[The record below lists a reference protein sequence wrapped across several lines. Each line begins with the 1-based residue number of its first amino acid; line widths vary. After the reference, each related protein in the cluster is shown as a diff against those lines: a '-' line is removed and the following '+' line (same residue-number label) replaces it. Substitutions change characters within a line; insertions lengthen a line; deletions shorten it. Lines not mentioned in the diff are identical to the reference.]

1 MNVERP
7 VSNRL
12 AHELDVQRMQRMHQ
26 QRLREISV
34 DGKRRSNLGN
44 EWTRSKPTYRHITEN
59 RKRAQLEA
67 DRYDTIERENRMLL
81 EKIALMEGGSTL
93 DPTEGTQ
100 EFQPGVRLTRTQRPV
115 IDHAISHQ
123 PQMPQRGA
131 AREPISLNWSARRRE
146 LERINQENRGIVTR
160 IQGRESNLGPRS
172 QWRQRSEEHDR
183 HLMML
188 RRPATSHGISL
199 PRPPS
204 PMDGRATGNSSVRT
218 RRPLYVSSPVRP
230 ASRRDRKLPQL
241 SSLLSPT
248 QSGDAHILVGLA
260 SGLVSGAM
268 LTLRPQEVDEET
280 VVIHETWLRRD
291 GLVVLLKDPVKR
303 AHPAGSHVMLL
314 PAAL

>member
-204 PMDGRATGNSSVRT
+204 PMDGRATGTPPYARGARFTSAHQCARRRAATANCRSSARSSAQHNRVMRTSSWVSQAALSAARCSHSVRRRRT
-218 RRPLYVSSPVRP
+218 RR
-230 ASRRDRKLPQL
+230 L
-241 SSLLSPT
+241 SSFTRRGSAGTASSCSSKIP
-248 QSGDAHILVGLA
+248 SSAH
-260 SGLVSGAM
+260 
-268 LTLRPQEVDEET
+268 TP
-280 VVIHETWLRRD
+280 
-291 GLVVLLKDPVKR
+291 R
-303 AHPAGSHVMLL
+303 ART
-314 PAAL
+314 